1 MTLCLSGNNS
11 MAKRILIPGDIL
23 AILLVTIIGFATHG
37 EADLSFLPRKAAAFF
52 PLTIAW
58 LLLAPFLGLFQAD
71 VISNPR
77 QLWRPMLAMLFAGP
91 FAAVL
96 RGFLL
101 DGPIIPIFA
110 VVLASTSAFGM
121 LAWRGIYFLLNR
133 KS

>member
-1 MTLCLSGNNS
+1 
-11 MAKRILIPGDIL
+11 MAKQILIPGDLL

-37 EADLSFLPRKAAAFF
+37 ELGTSFIARMAAAFF
-52 PLTIAW
+52 PLTLAW
-58 LLLAPFLGLFQAD
+58 FLLAPFLGLFQAD

-77 QLWRPMLAMLFAGP
+77 QLWRPVLAMLFAGS

-101 DGPIIPIFA
+101 NAPVIPIFA

-121 LAWRGIYFLLNR
+121 LIWRGIYFLLNR